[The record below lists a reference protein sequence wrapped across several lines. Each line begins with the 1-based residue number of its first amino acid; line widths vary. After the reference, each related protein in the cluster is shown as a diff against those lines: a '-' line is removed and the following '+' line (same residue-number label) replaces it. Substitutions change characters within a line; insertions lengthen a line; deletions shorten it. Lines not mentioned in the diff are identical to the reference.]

1 MLIICVDGGQTK
13 TSIDLFDGNA
23 GLIRNWKAEPVIHYA
38 RPGGLDS
45 YYRIAA
51 GLCEELNGMK
61 LAEPVSVCFS
71 LSGYHGDVSIIPE
84 TIERGM
90 SGRSFT
96 LAGLLVVPDYLGN
109 WRAVTGGKPGIVVIS
124 GGGTVAY
131 GRNAAGSSARLGGW
145 GHHLGDEGSGYW
157 IGLEAVKEV
166 LKARAGISAG
176 TALEQAAMSVLD
188 WKEESW
194 LLAGFYSGE
203 ITDKDLALLVPAVN
217 ELAERGDPAARR
229 IMEEAAG
236 HLFRL
241 ASAALRRLGE
251 ELPVYLSGGVFN
263 ASFLRTSLGGLF
275 EAAGISRL
283 VSICEGNPAQGIYSL
298 ARENAAL

>member
-1 MLIICVDGGQTK
+1 MLIVCVDGGQTK

-23 GLIRNWKAEPVIHYA
+23 GLIRNWKTEPVIHYA

-45 YYRIAA
+45 YFRIAA

-90 SGRSFT
+90 SGRNFSM
-96 LAGLLVVPDYLGN
+96 AGLLVVPDYWGN
-109 WRAVTGGKPGIVVIS
+109 WRAVTNGKPGIVVIS

-131 GRNAAGSSARLGGW
+131 GKNAAGSSARLGGW

-166 LKARAGISAG
+166 LKARSGISAS
-176 TALEQAAMSVLD
+176 TALEQPVASMLD
-188 WKEESW
+188 FKEESG

-217 ELAERGDPAARR
+217 EQAERGDPAACR

-241 ASAALRRLGE
+241 AFAALKRLGG

-263 ASFLRTSLGGLF
+263 ASTLRRNLSSLF
-275 EAAGISRL
+275 ETAGISRL
-283 VSICEGNPAQGIYSL
+283 VSICEGNPAHGIYSL